1 MSLSPVVDAL
11 GDSHHKDDQMASSG
25 KHKTTMA
32 KLTREA
38 KLRERRVEK
47 NQRKQIRKDTQASQ
61 PYDPFGAPHESLAG
75 VDLDALDRPEADTP
89 ESANVEPLES
99 PDVVV
104 NAPATGA
111 ER

>member
-1 MSLSPVVDAL
+1 LLVVDAL
-11 GDSHHKDDQMASSG
+11 DSHHKDDQMASSG

-32 KLTREA
+32 KLSREA

-61 PYDPFGAPHESLAG
+61 PYDPFGAPHESFAGLDVDQLESTG
-75 VDLDALDRPEADTP
+75 VDSP
-89 ESANVEPLES
+89 ESADVDPPKNSDAAVE
-99 PDVVV
+99 
-104 NAPATGA
+104 APATGA

>member
-1 MSLSPVVDAL
+1 LPVADAL
-11 GDSHHKDDQMASSG
+11 GDSHHKDEQMASSG

-32 KLTREA
+32 KLSREA

-61 PYDPFGAPHESLAG
+61 PYDPFGAPHESFLD
-75 VDLDALDRPEADTP
+75 VDVDQPEGADVDSP
-89 ESANVEPLES
+89 EV
-99 PDVVV
+99 
-104 NAPATGA
+104 PATGA

>member
-1 MSLSPVVDAL
+1 LPVVDAL
-11 GDSHHKDDQMASSG
+11 GDSHHKDEQMASSG

-32 KLTREA
+32 KLSREA

-61 PYDPFGAPHESLAG
+61 PYDPFGAPHESFLD
-75 VDLDALDRPEADTP
+75 VDVDQPEGTDVDSP
-89 ESANVEPLES
+89 EV
-99 PDVVV
+99 
-104 NAPATGA
+104 PATGA

>member
-1 MSLSPVVDAL
+1 
-11 GDSHHKDDQMASSG
+11 MASSG

-32 KLTREA
+32 KLSREA

-61 PYDPFGAPHESLAG
+61 PYDPFGAPHESFAG
-75 VDLDALDRPEADTP
+75 LDADQLENADLDSPQSADVDP
-89 ESANVEPLES
+89 AEK
-99 PDVVV
+99 PDVAVEV
-104 NAPATGA
+104 PATGA

>member
-1 MSLSPVVDAL
+1 MLTRHNTSLLLVVDAL
-11 GDSHHKDDQMASSG
+11 DSHHKDEQMASSG

-32 KLTREA
+32 KLSREA

-61 PYDPFGAPHESLAG
+61 PYDPFGAPHESFLD
-75 VDLDALDRPEADTP
+75 VDVDQPEGADVDAPE
-89 ESANVEPLES
+89 V
-99 PDVVV
+99 
-104 NAPATGA
+104 PATGA